1 LKLDVT
7 VFVWLDQMK
16 KIDSHDRINL
26 EPP

>member
-26 EPP
+26 